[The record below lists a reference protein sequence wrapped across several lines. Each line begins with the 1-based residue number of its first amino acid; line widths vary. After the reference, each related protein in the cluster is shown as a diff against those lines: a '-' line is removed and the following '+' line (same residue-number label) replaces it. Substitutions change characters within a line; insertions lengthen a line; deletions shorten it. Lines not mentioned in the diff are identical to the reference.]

1 VKTPTTAYPKYALSL
16 DQEAFIVRAVVG
28 VFTNNF
34 FSIDLPNSVV
44 SRQLFITG
52 NPRCKRA

>member
-34 FSIDLPNSVV
+34 LSTYLSNTVI
-44 SRQLFITG
+44 
-52 NPRCKRA
+52 NPQNDEII